1 MPSFAPESGAVSERN
16 PVLLVHGLQDTRA
29 KFQTLGAH
37 LRERGWSVHALDLRP
52 NDGRAPLE
60 VLAAQVADYA
70 DRYLPLDQPF
80 DLLGF
85 SMGGLVTRYYLQR
98 LGGAGRVQRYLNIAA
113 PNNGTWL
120 AQTLPL
126 PGISQMRPGS
136 SFLTDLNRD
145 HRQVLAPLQVTVMW
159 TPFDLMILPAHS
171 SRLGLGEEIVIP
183 APVHG
188 WFMEDSRTLTAV
200 ERCLAAPFS
209 HSPLGEIERPARLPS
224 VG

>member
-1 MPSFAPESGAVSERN
+1 MLSVSPDSTGAPHRN
-16 PVLLVHGLQDTRA
+16 PVLLVHGLQDTQA
-29 KFQTLGAH
+29 KFRALGAH

-60 VLAAQVADYA
+60 VLAGQVADYA
-70 DRYLPLDQPF
+70 EEHFSPDQPF

-120 AQTLPL
+120 AQALPL

-136 SFLTDLNRD
+136 TFLTDLNRD

-159 TPFDLMILPAHS
+159 TPFDLMILPAQS
-171 SRLGLGEEIVIP
+171 SCLGLGEEIVIP

-188 WFMEDSRTLTAV
+188 WLMDDPRTLTAV
-200 ERCLAAPFS
+200 ERCLAAPF
-209 HSPLGEIERPARLPS
+209 LNGGKETW
-224 VG
+224 V